1 MDRIYPEPF
10 RLGCPLFA
18 DEFIGCQAFE
28 GLEPAAEVVCID
40 EVGEVLPQLRVIV
53 IVEALDGGFLDG
65 PVHSLDLPIGP
76 RMLDLGGAMFDTVFL
91 ADSTKDVLE
100 GVPV

>member
-1 MDRIYPEPF
+1 MINWINPEPF
-10 RLGCPLFA
+10 ESGCPLFT
-18 DEFIGCQAFE
+18 DEFVGCQTLE

-65 PVHSLDLPIGP
+65 PVHSLDLAVIQGW
-76 RMLDLGGAMFDTVFL
+76 RGLVRR
-91 ADSTKDVLE
+91 
-100 GVPV
+100 